1 MDPEKD
7 NTTALQY
14 LEVTVSIG
22 TGTVS
27 LPSVLSFYFDL
38 FTLSLP
44 VALQSLVFDCL
55 NLQSNHGA
63 KDPAAT
69 VQGVHRTD
77 PGNDPRENVAGLC
90 PFSSM
95 PIIYV
100 SPIRDTGTAIREF
113 KKRHSG
119 SIERVSEYRIRV
131 RLS

>member
-55 NLQSNHGA
+55 NLQSNHVHGA
-63 KDPAAT
+63 KDPAAA
-69 VQGVHRTD
+69 VQCHVPIRRTTD
-77 PGNDPRENVAGLC
+77 SGNDPRANVAGLC
-90 PFSSM
+90 PFSSC
-95 PIIYV
+95 P
-100 SPIRDTGTAIREF
+100 
-113 KKRHSG
+113 
-119 SIERVSEYRIRV
+119 
-131 RLS
+131 

>member
-1 MDPEKD
+1 VDPEKD

-44 VALQSLVFDCL
+44 VALQRLVFDCL
-55 NLQSNHGA
+55 NLQSNHVHGA
-63 KDPAAT
+63 KDPAAA

-90 PFSSM
+90 PFSSC
-95 PIIYV
+95 P
-100 SPIRDTGTAIREF
+100 
-113 KKRHSG
+113 
-119 SIERVSEYRIRV
+119 
-131 RLS
+131 

>member
-1 MDPEKD
+1 MDPVKD
-7 NTTALQY
+7 NTTALRY

-27 LPSVLSFYFDL
+27 IPRSCRS
-38 FTLSLP
+38 TLISLH
-44 VALQSLVFDCL
+44 CL

-63 KDPAAT
+63 KDPAAA

>member
-44 VALQSLVFDCL
+44 VALQRLVFDCL
-55 NLQSNHGA
+55 NLQSNHVHGA
-63 KDPAAT
+63 KDPAAA
-69 VQGVHRTD
+69 VQCHV
-77 PGNDPRENVAGLC
+77 
-90 PFSSM
+90 
-95 PIIYV
+95 
-100 SPIRDTGTAIREF
+100 PIRRTVRILAMIPGQM
-113 KKRHSG
+113 S
-119 SIERVSEYRIRV
+119 RVSV
-131 RLS
+131 RFPHAHNSCIIPGF

>member
-44 VALQSLVFDCL
+44 VAFTTGNRSIFGGQNNFRRLKPKPPKVNNFRRFFD
-55 NLQSNHGA
+55 
-63 KDPAAT
+63 
-69 VQGVHRTD
+69 
-77 PGNDPRENVAGLC
+77 
-90 PFSSM
+90 
-95 PIIYV
+95 
-100 SPIRDTGTAIREF
+100 
-113 KKRHSG
+113 
-119 SIERVSEYRIRV
+119 
-131 RLS
+131 